1 MVFLVVLVVLAGL
14 IGGAINA
21 LLSDNGFLM
30 PRPQSVGGG
39 TIYRPGFLG
48 NMLIG
53 AVSSFVSWALY
64 GPLANVVIAGPAA
77 ALNEGGAVVPGIT
90 LSSLGGAVLVGVA
103 GSRWLTNEVDKAMLR
118 DASVIAARSQAQNPD
133 EQEQST
139 QIANSMSLSS
149 SPAHLLRLVQNL
161 PNVGTGQNS

>member
-1 MVFLVVLVVLAGL
+1 MAYLVFLIVVAGL

-64 GPLANVVIAGPAA
+64 GPLANVVIAGPATS
-77 ALNEGGAVVPGIT
+77 LKDGGDLVPGIT

-139 QIANSMSLSS
+139 KIANSMSLSS
-149 SPAHLLRLVQNL
+149 SPSHLLRLVQDL
-161 PNVGTGQNS
+161 PNVGAGRNG

>member
-1 MVFLVVLVVLAGL
+1 MVGWSHSAICLGDPILSMAYLVFLIVVAGL

-53 AVSSFVSWALY
+53 AVSSFVSLALY
-64 GPLANVVIAGPAA
+64 GPLANVVIAGPATS
-77 ALNEGGAVVPGIT
+77 LKDGGDLVPGIT

-103 GSRWLTNEVDKAMLR
+103 GSRWPCPHFGWPRHWLR
-118 DASVIAARSQAQNPD
+118 
-133 EQEQST
+133 
-139 QIANSMSLSS
+139 
-149 SPAHLLRLVQNL
+149 
-161 PNVGTGQNS
+161 G